1 MWRDVVGGDG
11 VLSKLL
17 GYVTLV
23 YSIITLANVPRMM
36 DAIHDIQL
44 SIFVKILES
53 YATQTVAILN

>member
-1 MWRDVVGGDG
+1 MWRGVVGGVG
-11 VLSKLL
+11 VLSKPL

-44 SIFVKILES
+44 LIFVRIL
-53 YATQTVAILN
+53 V